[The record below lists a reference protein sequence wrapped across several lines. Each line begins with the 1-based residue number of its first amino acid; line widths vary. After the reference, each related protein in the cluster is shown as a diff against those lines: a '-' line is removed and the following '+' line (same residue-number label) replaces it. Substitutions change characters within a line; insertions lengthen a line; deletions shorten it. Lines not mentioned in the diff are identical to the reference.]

1 MKELFRRQSLLG
13 VRVIVVIY
21 LILYI
26 SFLFMDLKYGNAVN
40 NPSYLIKYM
49 CILLN
54 FLIALFIGDYDYS
67 KYDKIYLITAL
78 FFTALAD
85 FTLTFIGNY
94 TLGVLFFCIVQLSY
108 IKRHSKKPKD
118 KRNNI
123 ILISLFLLTNFFIT
137 FNVNNVS
144 LLYLKETDRKL
155 LFIAAVYFSLLLT
168 SLIRAFSVSKS
179 DYYSDASKYFIFI
192 GMILFFLCD
201 INVGVYNVLRFMSGF
216 PKDYFLKNV
225 TGFLIWFFYAP
236 SQLLLAL
243 SGYNIYGYK
252 KEHTK

>member
-26 SFLFMDLKYGNAVN
+26 SFLFMDLKYGNAAD

-54 FLIALFIGDYDYS
+54 FVIALFIGNYA
-67 KYDKIYLITAL
+67 YDKIDKMYLANAL
-78 FFTALAD
+78 FFTVLAD
-85 FTLTFIGNY
+85 FTLTFVGNY

-108 IKRHSKKPKD
+108 IKRHSKETKD

-123 ILISLFLLTNFFIT
+123 ILISLLLLVNFFIIFIT
-137 FNVNNVS
+137 NNS
-144 LLYLKETDRKL
+144 SFLYLKDIDRKL
-155 LFIAAVYFSLLLT
+155 LFIAVVYFSLLVT
-168 SLIRAFSVSKS
+168 SLIRAFFVLKS